1 MATALA
7 TTVAFEEIVQ
17 LSGMAAGIAG
27 VVVSTV
33 GYMVGTAIYN
43 QVKNKAIKIA
53 ELDENIEKYNNLAEQ
68 IKNYRQE
75 LERNLEQLQNKN
87 TQKLMKSFK
96 QIEQSIL
103 NNDVAT
109 FTNSLNDI
117 CNVFGKEVKFK
128 TDQEFV
134 DFWNDSD
141 MVLEI

>member
-1 MATALA
+1 
-7 TTVAFEEIVQ
+7 
-17 LSGMAAGIAG
+17 
-27 VVVSTV
+27 
-33 GYMVGTAIYN
+33 MVGTAIYN